1 MRAWQVLVNLF
12 SVVAVELHQIDW
24 IGGPTTQRQ
33 YIYAVSVQR
42 LQAHI
47 SMPAFFF
54 FLMWVLELKLRSPYF
69 IRQTLFD

>member
-54 FLMWVLELKLRSPYF
+54 FF
-69 IRQTLFD
+69 F

>member
-54 FLMWVLELKLRSPYF
+54 FFNVGSGA
-69 IRQTLFD
+69 QTQVSIFYKANTF